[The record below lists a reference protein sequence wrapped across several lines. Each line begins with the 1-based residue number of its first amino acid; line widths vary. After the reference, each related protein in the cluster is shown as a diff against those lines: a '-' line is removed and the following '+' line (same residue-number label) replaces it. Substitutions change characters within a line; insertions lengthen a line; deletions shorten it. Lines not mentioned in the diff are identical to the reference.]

1 MPAIKRFTR
10 ITSIILGSLFALL
23 AIVFVFLQ
31 IWYVVLE
38 RDSARQAARF
48 AGVSAPIDTLFRNKG
63 PVPEVNLLPYPVRL
77 QLTGAIHVLPPT
89 IAIAAPG
96 QIRDD
101 AGQWVVRLLER
112 PVVVSAPAAYHF
124 IPDTSMAR
132 EAYRMDIAPETVKIH
147 YGSPSGLYYALVSLK
162 QLKTVYG
169 DHIPCMQIEDHP
181 ALPVRGVMLDISR
194 DKVPQLSTLFR
205 IVDYLAD
212 LKINHLQLY
221 VEGFSFGYP
230 SFRHLWEGRETP
242 LTPEEIREL
251 DAYCRDRFIDLAAN
265 HNTLGHMAAWLA
277 TEQYAGLA
285 ECPEGYAVVPFMR
298 FKTTLD
304 PCDPRS
310 LELVQQMTEDLL
322 PNFSSG
328 VFNVNLDEPFELG
341 KCKSRKAVREKGVE
355 GVYLEYTR
363 EIHSMVQRHG
373 REMWMWGDILARHP
387 EAVRELPD
395 GITILEW
402 GYEYDHPF
410 ESRCRRLSE
419 MGRSFIVCPGTSSWT
434 SLGGRTENMLANI
447 DVAVRSALK
456 YGARG
461 MLLTDWGDMGHWQY
475 LPVSYAGFAWGA
487 ALSWNP
493 ESGHTGLLEQH
504 LSRYA
509 FRDKAGKMGGF
520 VLALGRFN
528 QFEEFLLPNMTH
540 CMLAYQFG
548 IIDHLLAGSILNAM
562 PGIFRNFVGEDMLQ
576 NLAARFEYRQNFR
589 YRDLMKYLSDLGD
602 ELAETAME
610 TDDAALVR
618 DEFQTA
624 LAMIRFGADIRQYI
638 SGKRRMDPSDRL
650 VMLESMRVSAAEIE
664 RCHRELWVARNKPGG
679 LDRSLQPLMKIQE
692 QIDREVEINQK
703 GLFARSLHRLVER
716 GLTAAAALFLN

>member
-1 MPAIKRFTR
+1 MKRFIR
-10 ITSIILGSLFALL
+10 IAAIILGSLLALL
-23 AIVFVFLQ
+23 LIVFLFLQ
-31 IWYVVLE
+31 IWYFVLQ
-38 RDSARQAARF
+38 RDVSRHSARF
-48 AGVSAPIDTLFRNKG
+48 GGVSASMDTLFRNKK
-63 PVPEVNLLPYPVRL
+63 PVPEVNLLPYPVQL
-77 QLTGAIHVLPPT
+77 QLTGAIHVMPPT
-89 IAIAAPG
+89 IGISAPER
-96 QIRDD
+96 IRDD
-101 AGQWVVRLLER
+101 ARRWVVRLLER
-112 PVVVSAPAAYHF
+112 PVAVPGSASYQF
-124 IPDTSMAR
+124 ISDTSLAR
-132 EAYRMDIAPETVKIH
+132 EAYRMDITPESVKIH
-147 YGSPSGLYYALVSLK
+147 YGSPPGLYYALVSLK
-162 QLKTVYG
+162 QLKTVYN

-242 LTPEEIREL
+242 LTPDEIREL

-265 HNTLGHMAAWLA
+265 QNTLGHMAAWLA

-285 ECPEGYAVVPFMR
+285 ECPKGYAAIPFMR
-298 FKTTLD
+298 LKTTLD
-304 PCDPRS
+304 PYDPRS

-341 KCKSRKAVREKGVE
+341 KCKSRKAAWEKGVE

-363 EIHSMVQRHG
+363 KIHSMVQRHD

-387 EAVRELPD
+387 EAVRDLPD
-395 GITILEW
+395 DITVLEW

-410 ESRCRRLSE
+410 ESRCRRLAE
-419 MGRSFIVCPGTSSWT
+419 MERSFIVCPGTSSWT

-447 DVAVRSALK
+447 DVAIRSALK

-475 LPVSYAGFAWGA
+475 LPVSYAGYAWGA

-504 LSRYA
+504 LSRYV
-509 FRDKAGKMGGF
+509 FRDKTGKMGGI
-520 VLALGRFN
+520 VLNLGRYN
-528 QFEEFLLPNMTH
+528 QFEEFPLPNMTH

-548 IIDHLLAGSILNAM
+548 IVDHLLARSIVNAM
-562 PGIFRNFVGEDMLQ
+562 PDIFRNFVGEDMLR

-589 YRDLMKYLSDLGD
+589 YNDLVKYLSDLRD
-602 ELAETAME
+602 ELAETAMD
-610 TDDAALVR
+610 TDDAVLVR
-618 DEFQTA
+618 DEFQSA

-638 SGKRRMDPSDRL
+638 SDKHQMDPSERL
-650 VMLESMRVSAAEIE
+650 IALESMRIHADEIE
-664 RCHRELWVARNKPGG
+664 RRHRELWTARNKPGG
-679 LDRSLQPLMKIQE
+679 LDRSLQPLRKIRE
-692 QIDREVEINQK
+692 QIERDIEINRK
-703 GLFARSLHRLVER
+703 GRFARSLHRLAER
-716 GLTAAAALFLN
+716 GLTAAAAIFLN